1 MFWRSLK
8 QTKFA
13 FIGVV
18 IGWCCLNSAVLG
30 DISLPKIFSDHMVLQ
45 RNAKTRISGAAE
57 AGQKLVIKFAGKEIK
72 VTADAKGNWSSMI
85 QTGKAGGP
93 YELEVADLK
102 GGPKVMF
109 SDIWVG
115 EVWICSGQASMT
127 VSQAL
132 NSETEVNQSKNFPM
146 LRLFTVGQFASVKP
160 LNDFTKVTSWSVCSP
175 ETVKDFSATAY
186 FFGREVSKDL
196 SDVKI
201 GLIDASWSGTV
212 CEAWTSRDAMEKV
225 AALEPMLKHSD
236 ENDEPTSPNRP
247 ANLYNG
253 MISPMTDFPIRGVI
267 WYQGEANNGR
277 GHQYATLF
285 PTLIH
290 DWRKKF
296 GTGDFPFYFVQLA
309 PYRYKL
315 ESPESLAEVRD
326 AQLKALKT
334 VPNTGMVVTTDVGN
348 IDDIDPKNKQSVG
361 RRLALIALANVYKES
376 LAKGKKNLVYS
387 GPTYESCKPEEN
399 AIRINFTHA
408 QGLRIRG
415 DEELLTG
422 FTICGEDHKFVPAEA
437 RIVGETVYVSSP
449 EIKNP
454 VAVRFAWN
462 DTAQPNL
469 INAGLLPASPF
480 RTDDF
485 PLPSKV
491 RDF

>member
-348 IDDIDPKNKQSVG
+348 IDDIDPKK
-361 RRLALIALANVYKES
+361 
-376 LAKGKKNLVYS
+376 
-387 GPTYESCKPEEN
+387 
-399 AIRINFTHA
+399 
-408 QGLRIRG
+408 
-415 DEELLTG
+415 
-422 FTICGEDHKFVPAEA
+422 
-437 RIVGETVYVSSP
+437 
-449 EIKNP
+449 
-454 VAVRFAWN
+454 
-462 DTAQPNL
+462 
-469 INAGLLPASPF
+469 
-480 RTDDF
+480 
-485 PLPSKV
+485 
-491 RDF
+491 